1 MPYKIVQRDAEFCV
15 YKLDEDNQP
24 VGKPLG
30 CHKTRDEAEAQ
41 MSALYANEP
50 EGKAVWTARYINDLP
65 DSAFL
70 YIEAGGKKD
79 EEGKTVPRSLRHF
92 PIYDA
97 DGKLDL
103 PHLRNAIARI
113 PQSNAPGL
121 TDEKKR
127 QLQEKARK
135 LLARARGGKALLV
148 KSDDGDVVTLA
159 GWGVLFDGED
169 LQGESFSKDTDF
181 WLDKLPGPRPVLYDH
196 SFDASLGLKV
206 LGHTTTIEPLD
217 EGLWLEMQLQRHQE
231 YMDGVMQLIEKGA
244 LGVSSATAG
253 HLARCEGKRITVWPI
268 VEFSLTPVPAEP
280 RTLGVSELRSLALV
294 EPSVKSL
301 LPKDGAV
308 TLPATEALEQQGAK
322 KALEVMM
329 GEIDIEETVSKAAT
343 KAVEEVWKRL
353 AAEKPEKTGEYATL
367 DAAVE
372 SQEGKKNFADF
383 LLAVRRKDVKYL
395 AKEFKST
402 QVESEGALGGF
413 LVPEAFRAELLK
425 LMEETAIVRPRATI
439 IPAELPVMNIP
450 VLDQVGG
457 PTTAGDPVWYGGV
470 HLHWTEEAGA
480 KTETNADF
488 DMLTMTVHEISGYTQ
503 ASNAIA
509 KDSAKAGL
517 SIVSLIQTLFASA
530 FAWQEDYVF
539 LRGNGV
545 AKPLGVLNAKCLKTV
560 NRKTVNDIVYE
571 DLAGMFAAFFGQT
584 GVWLVSRSAV
594 AKLLLME
601 DTEGHLVWQP
611 NAASAMPGTILGMP
625 VLVTEKLPA
634 LGSEGDLLLADFSK
648 YLIYDMGEFAVDFS
662 EHYAFTSN
670 KGTWRCSERIDGRPW
685 LSNVVTL
692 TDGSTT
698 VSPFVALK

>member
-1 MPYKIVQRDAEFCV
+1 MLYEIVEREGQYCV
-15 YKLDEDNQP
+15 VKTGEEEA
-24 VGKPLG
+24 LG
-30 CHKTRDEAEAQ
+30 CHESREEAEAQ
-41 MSALYANEP
+41 MAALCANE
-50 EGKAVWTARYINDLP
+50 KAVWTTRYINDLP

-79 EEGKTVPRSLRHF
+79 EEGKTTPRSLRHF

-135 LLARARGGKALLV
+135 LLAKAQGGKALMI
-148 KSDDGDVVTLA
+148 KSEDGDVVTLA

-196 SFDASLGLKV
+196 SFDASLDLKV

-253 HLARCEGKRITVWPI
+253 HLARREGKRITVWPI

-329 GEIDIEETVSKAAT
+329 GEIDIEETASKAAT

-353 AAEKPEKTGEYATL
+353 ATERPERTGEYATL
-367 DAAVE
+367 DEALE
-372 SQEGKKNFADF
+372 SQEGTKSFADF
-383 LLAVRRKDVKYL
+383 LLAVRRKDARYL
-395 AKEFKST
+395 AKAFKST
-402 QVESEGALGGF
+402 HVEAEGALGGF
-413 LVPEAFRAELLK
+413 LVPESFRAEMLR
-425 LMEETAIVRPRATI
+425 MMGETAIVRPRATV
-439 IPAELPVMNIP
+439 IPADMPVTNIP
-450 VLDQVGG
+450 ALNQVGG
-457 PTTAGDPVWYGGV
+457 PTATGDPVWFGGV
-470 HLHWTEEAGA
+470 HMHWTEEAGA
-480 KTETNADF
+480 KAETNADF
-488 DMLTMTVHEISGYTQ
+488 EMLTMAVHEISGYTQ
-503 ASNAIA
+503 ISNALT
-509 KDSAKAGL
+509 KDSARAGL
-517 SIVSLIQTLFASA
+517 SIATLIEELFAGA

-545 AKPLGVLNAKCLKTV
+545 AKPLGILNAPCLKTV
-560 NRKTVNDIVYE
+560 TRNTGSTIKYE

-594 AKLLLME
+594 SKLLQMV
-601 DTEGHLVWQP
+601 DAEGHLVWQP
-611 NAASAMPGTILGMP
+611 NAASPMPGTILGMP

-648 YLIYDMGEFAVDFS
+648 YLIYDMGEFTVDFS
-662 EHYAFTSN
+662 EHYAFINN
-670 KGTWRCSERIDGRPW
+670 KGTWRCSERLDGRPW
-685 LSNVVTL
+685 LSDKLTL